1 MFRLSR
7 LQNPISGGTPPI
19 HILSLVTLTLSS
31 PEAEPAS
38 AWTRE
43 LGKKKKTTSSTKN
56 HVTRNRRA
64 DKARECTTMPS
75 SPPHHEEEPE
85 QRCTEIERVRER
97 DRRGET
103 AHQLRLDVFPH
114 FSTIHARGRPAPS
127 SAETFFAS
135 TATWKTRERLWRS
148 AARKKSSVT
157 CPLPV
162 FFFFLRFAVW
172 SQSLV
177 VSVCVEDDAT
187 GGVSGARLFT
197 LFLFSSLMYLKI
209 SVRNVVYV
217 CFLFFIYGP
226 PSFLHFWFLNISMVT
241 VCVCTLLLESKLH
254 IFG

>member
-1 MFRLSR
+1 MHRDRESERERQKRRDSPSTASRRLSTFFNDPR
-7 LQNPISGGTPPI
+7 ARAPGALFCRN
-19 HILSLVTLTLSS
+19 ILCQHSNMENERETLKKCGEEEKFGHMSS
-31 PEAEPAS
+31 P
-38 AWTRE
+38 
-43 LGKKKKTTSSTKN
+43 
-56 HVTRNRRA
+56 
-64 DKARECTTMPS
+64 
-75 SPPHHEEEPE
+75 
-85 QRCTEIERVRER
+85 
-97 DRRGET
+97 
-103 AHQLRLDVFPH
+103 RL
-114 FSTIHARGRPAPS
+114 
-127 SAETFFAS
+127 
-135 TATWKTRERLWRS
+135 
-148 AARKKSSVT
+148 
-157 CPLPV
+157 
-162 FFFFLRFAVW
+162 FFFLRFAVW